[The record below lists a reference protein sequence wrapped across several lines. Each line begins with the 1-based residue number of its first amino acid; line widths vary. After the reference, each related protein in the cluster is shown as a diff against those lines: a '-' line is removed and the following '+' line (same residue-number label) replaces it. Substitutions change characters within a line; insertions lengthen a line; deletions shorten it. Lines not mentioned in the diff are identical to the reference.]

1 MNPRIHTINK
11 NLIPF
16 REEITNHN
24 LYKRLKNVNDIA
36 VLMEHHVY
44 AVWDFMSLLKALQ
57 SNLTCTSSPW
67 KPVGDSAVR
76 RLINSIVLEEES
88 DVDADGVP
96 SSHYEMYLDAMKQC
110 GANTAPVEKFV
121 SQVTTNHIPSVNSGV
136 DDFLNT
142 TLPLTS
148 EIIKALYGSHL
159 HITSPFLTF

>member
-76 RLINSIVLEEES
+76 RLINIF
-88 DVDADGVP
+88 
-96 SSHYEMYLDAMKQC
+96 K
-110 GANTAPVEKFV
+110 N
-121 SQVTTNHIPSVNSGV
+121 
-136 DDFLNT
+136 
-142 TLPLTS
+142 
-148 EIIKALYGSHL
+148 
-159 HITSPFLTF
+159 